1 MEKEIYF
8 CSVLS
13 FSDFSYST
21 LDAAKLVAPSV
32 LFLESQNGAI
42 SIGKIATWDWDKFFF
57 YYSDQES
64 SWTLL

>member
-21 LDAAKLVAPSV
+21 LDAAKLVVKYVVAAKLDV
-32 LFLESQNGAI
+32 KYTDAAFIILKYAAI
-42 SIGKIATWDWDKFFF
+42 SI
-57 YYSDQES
+57 
-64 SWTLL
+64 